1 MSGGFEVTETVATV
15 TPGVN
20 NGGMDEEPE
29 RETSFQGQEE
39 KKKVKVPRGIRVPLR
54 VEDEIW
60 DGESIPKSRHS
71 ECEAE
76 QLQVEDCSPPD
87 GNYNSRQFSGDSE
100 NNNRAGE
107 NGINVGESCTGAR
120 DIVNGVGEN
129 AESEIPIA
137 DGKATVGERKEFHE
151 PLESR

>member
-76 QLQVEDCSPPD
+76 QLQVEDCNQPGGNFNDSTGVPMTPD
-87 GNYNSRQFSGDSE
+87 GNCNNRRYSGDFE
-100 NNNRAGE
+100 NSNRAGE
-107 NGINVGESCTGAR
+107 EAQHENVVAAGRA
-120 DIVNGVGEN
+120 
-129 AESEIPIA
+129 A
-137 DGKATVGERKEFHE
+137 VGERTEFLE
-151 PLESR
+151 PSDCR